1 MKGLTVKV
9 ALCGATYAFDKLYS
23 YAVPP
28 KMTVLCGQRVLVP
41 FGRGNTPKQ
50 AMVFHLEEAEV
61 YDLKTVL
68 SVIDASPVLSD
79 EMLKMCEYMHE
90 TVFCTRY
97 DAVAAMLPTGLN
109 HRLVNFYSAN
119 LDFLGVELLNDTEK
133 QIFEFL
139 KRKGEK
145 SEDEIIRTLEI
156 DAELLKQMTE

>member
-1 MKGLTVKV
+1 MWEGTVMKGLTVKV

-79 EMLKMCEYMHE
+79 EMLKMCEWMHE
-90 TVFCTRY
+90 HCFCTY
-97 DAVAAMLPTGLN
+97 FDAVKSVLPAGISFK
-109 HRLVNFYSAN
+109 V
-119 LDFLGVELLNDTEK
+119 
-133 QIFEFL
+133 
-139 KRKGEK
+139 
-145 SEDEIIRTLEI
+145 
-156 DAELLKQMTE
+156 